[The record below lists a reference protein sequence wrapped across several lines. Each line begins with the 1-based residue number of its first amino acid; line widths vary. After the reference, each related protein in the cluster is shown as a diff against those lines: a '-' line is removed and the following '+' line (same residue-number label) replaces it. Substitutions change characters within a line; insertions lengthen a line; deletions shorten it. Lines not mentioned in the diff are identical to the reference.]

1 MTKPIVLH
9 LGDDI
14 RWNHDQYSKF
24 KEVFEIRRSY
34 SMSRPEFI
42 RALKDRQF
50 GDFFAIYRLFWNT
63 GGEMGN
69 WDEELVSLLPDS
81 CKVYASAGAG
91 FDWVDTAALAKKGV
105 IYCNAA
111 AACTE
116 SVADAAIWLIISTF
130 RLFSWSHIAARALDA
145 DAFVDANR
153 NLAMV
158 SHNPNG
164 HTLGIIGFGQIGRR
178 TAEKAFLAMNMKIHY
193 HDIVQ
198 MPAHLEAVSKATY
211 HKDMDSLLAVSDCVM
226 VATPFSGETLLNASL
241 LAKMKTGSRLINIA
255 RGKLLDEGALVDALK
270 SGKLAAAGLDVHYDE
285 PHVSPE
291 LAAMKNVEMMAHNAG
306 ALVDSHIGFER
317 LGMENIVSFYQ
328 NGKAITPVNA
338 HLVAKATVYL
348 HAHPPTPS
356 YLSSLPKRH
365 LYHHKHERTGRRHHP
380 PSASDGPSRRALSTS
395 GLASTDLMQWPTT
408 PPFNPAEFEA
418 LSEQILDTKIEFAK
432 QIRRWRNRR
441 DAVILANLY
450 GRLIGAMP
458 DDDGVIP

>member
-1 MTKPIVLH
+1 MSKPIVLH

-24 KEVFEIRRSY
+24 KDAFEIRRSY

-42 RALKDRQF
+42 RALKERQF
-50 GDFFAIYRLFWNT
+50 GDFFAIYRPFWNT

-69 WDEELVSLLPDS
+69 WDEELVSLLPAS

-91 FDWVDTAALAKKGV
+91 FDWVDTAALAKKGI

-130 RLFSWSHIAARALDA
+130 RLFSWSHIAARAVDA

-255 RGKLLDEGALVDALK
+255 RGKLLDESALVDALK

-285 PHVSPE
+285 PRVSPE

-306 ALVDSHIGFER
+306 ASVDSHIGFER

-328 NGKAITPVNA
+328 TGKAVTPRV
-338 HLVAKATVYL
+338 VVYL
-348 HAHPPTPS
+348 HA
-356 YLSSLPKRH
+356 
-365 LYHHKHERTGRRHHP
+365 RRP
-380 PSASDGPSRRALSTS
+380 
-395 GLASTDLMQWPTT
+395 PTT
-408 PPFNPAEFEA
+408 PYFSPTGVCTTANMSEQAGDVPPPPNSTPTTMREAFEVGIINLRASMDRRQAMAEGAIIFDITEFER
-418 LSEQILDTKIEFAK
+418 LSERIWDTRIEFAN
-432 QIRRWRNRR
+432 QIRRWP
-441 DAVILANLY
+441 DPEEAVILANMY
-450 GRLIGAMP
+450 RELIGTMP
-458 DDDGVIP
+458 DQEGVVP

>member
-24 KEVFEIRRSY
+24 QDAFDVRRSY

-42 RALKDRQF
+42 RALKERQF
-50 GDFFAIYRLFWNT
+50 GDFFAIYRPFWNT

-69 WDEELVSLLPDS
+69 WDEELVSLLPSS
-81 CKVYASAGAG
+81 CKIYASAGAG
-91 FDWVDTAALAKKGV
+91 FDWVDTAALAKRGV

-130 RLFSWSHIAARALDA
+130 RLFSWSHIAARTLDA

-211 HKDMDSLLAVSDCVM
+211 HKSMDSLLAVSDCVM

-255 RGKLLDEGALVDALK
+255 RGKLLDESALVDALR

-285 PHVSPE
+285 PNPQASSSTTAGPTAKMSAAQPMDITTARHLLEQAIINLRNFIDLREMVVSVGNVDPE
-291 LAAMKNVEMMAHNAG
+291 TFEELS
-306 ALVDSHIGFER
+306 SHI
-317 LGMENIVSFYQ
+317 
-328 NGKAITPVNA
+328 
-338 HLVAKATVYL
+338 
-348 HAHPPTPS
+348 
-356 YLSSLPKRH
+356 
-365 LYHHKHERTGRRHHP
+365 
-380 PSASDGPSRRALSTS
+380 
-395 GLASTDLMQWPTT
+395 W
-408 PPFNPAEFEA
+408 
-418 LSEQILDTKIEFAK
+418 DTKLEIAR
-432 QIRRWRNRR
+432 QIREFSDPRGATMLTNFFH
-441 DAVILANLY
+441 
-450 GRLIGAMP
+450 RLIGNMP
-458 DDDGVIP
+458 NADGVVP